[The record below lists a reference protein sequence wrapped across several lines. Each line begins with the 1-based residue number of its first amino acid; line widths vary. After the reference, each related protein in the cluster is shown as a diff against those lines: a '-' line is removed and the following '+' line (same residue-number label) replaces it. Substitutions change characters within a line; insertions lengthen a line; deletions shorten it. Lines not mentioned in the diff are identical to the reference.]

1 MTAGAVGDWRTGG
14 RPSVRTPEAPR
25 PDAPSTRADPPA
37 PGGPG
42 RPATP
47 PGTAPGHPARP
58 SESPPSGQA
67 VLDAILEAV
76 TVGVVVHHRDG
87 TPLLTNAAARLL
99 LEGEPARTLDAMVAV
114 AAERGR
120 PGEPVVREITTGPDA
135 ATPGRAPARL
145 HLSTVPLTLGDDRVA
160 ALVTTVREGATPGTS
175 DVERRLGDALA
186 IAERRLRATVEHS
199 PVGTAIITPDGV
211 FVQANAAMCR
221 LLGRNGAQ
229 MRGLTLADVTHR
241 EDVDREATQLAR
253 LVRAEID
260 TYELEKR
267 LVRPGGDSLWARV
280 TVSAVRDD
288 DRATEHL
295 VVQAL
300 DVTETR
306 LAVEMLT
313 HQSLHDPLTGLPN
326 RTLCLD
332 RIQRALD
339 RRRPAGSHLAVLS
352 IDLDRFKVV
361 NDSIGPA
368 HGDAVLLE
376 VTRRLTEV
384 LRAGDTASRP
394 SGDEFVVVCD
404 DVSTASEAAVIAD
417 RVLAALRV
425 PVVVDGRVVV
435 PTASIG
441 IAVSTDRDRDA
452 MALLRD
458 AGAALHRAKEN
469 GADSWA
475 LVDDELRRRAVDR
488 FDIEHQLRSG
498 LTRGELRLHLQP
510 IVDVTTARIVG
521 REALVR
527 WQHPERGLLGPA
539 WFLPVAEESGLID
552 DLGRWVLGEAARIAQ
567 ACPELGY
574 VAVNVSPSQV
584 RRPGLS
590 QDVEDVLART
600 GLPASQL
607 VIELTESV
615 MLGAATEGRRQL
627 TALDE
632 LGVRLVVDDFGTG
645 FSALSHLR
653 DLPVSGIK
661 VDRSFTA
668 GLGRDPQCD
677 RIVEALTGLAQG
689 LGVDIVAEGVETEE
703 QRAVLAGIGCEHAQ
717 GYLFGRPEPVEL
729 PA

>member
-1 MTAGAVGDWRTGG
+1 MATGAVGETRPRGRRALPDPSRESLSMRLSSVDSAVVGHGAPPVDIRTTGG
-14 RPSVRTPEAPR
+14 DDVL
-25 PDAPSTRADPPA
+25 D
-37 PGGPG
+37 
-42 RPATP
+42 
-47 PGTAPGHPARP
+47 
-58 SESPPSGQA
+58 A
-67 VLDAILEAV
+67 VLDAV
-76 TVGVVVHHRDG
+76 TVGVVVQHRDG
-87 TPLLTNAAARLL
+87 TPLLANNV
-99 LEGEPARTLDAMVAV
+99 ARTLLAV
-114 AAERGR
+114 LP
-120 PGEPVVREITTGPDA
+120 PGTLA
-135 ATPGRAPARL
+135 ATAVQAAAAPLEDAPTTRAFSIPGTGRTPTRRL
-145 HLSTVPLTLGDDRVA
+145 VTNTVPLTLGGGDVA
-160 ALVTTVREGATPGTS
+160 ALVTTLRDETASTTDS
-175 DVERRLGDALA
+175 AAEQRLTRALVV
-186 IAERRLRATVEHS
+186 AERRLRATVEHS
-199 PVGTAIITPDGV
+199 PVGTAVLTPDGV
-211 FVQANAAMCR
+211 FVQANAMMCR
-221 LLGRNGAQ
+221 LLGRTGGQ
-229 MRGLTLADVTHR
+229 MHGLTLADVTHR
-241 EDVDREATQLAR
+241 EDVEREAASLAR
-253 LVRAEID
+253 LVRGETESYDI
-260 TYELEKR
+260 EKR
-267 LVRPGGDSLWARV
+267 LVRPGGDCLWARV
-280 TVSAVRDD
+280 TVSSVRDD
-288 DRATEHL
+288 DGEAQHL

-313 HQSLHDPLTGLPN
+313 HNSLHDPLTGLPN

-339 RRRPAGSHLAVLS
+339 RRRPSGGGHLAVLV

-376 VTRRLTEV
+376 VARRLQDV
-384 LRAGDTASRP
+384 LRSGDTAARP

-404 DVSTASEAAVIAD
+404 DVRGAGEAVVVAD
-417 RVLAALRV
+417 RILAALRV
-425 PVVVDGRVVV
+425 PVVVEGRVVV

-441 IAVSTDRDRDA
+441 IALAGERDRDA

-475 LVDDELRRRAVDR
+475 LVDDEVRRRAVDR
-488 FDIEHQLRSG
+488 FDIEHQLRSA
-498 LTRGELRLHLQP
+498 LARGELRLHLQP
-510 IVDVTTARIVG
+510 IVDVTDAHVVG

-552 DLGRWVLGEAARIAQ
+552 ELGRWVLAEAARIAE
-567 ACPELGY
+567 ATPELGY

-584 RRPGLS
+584 RRAGLS
-590 QDVEDVLART
+590 QDVGSILART
-600 GLPASQL
+600 GLDPSHL

-627 TALDE
+627 EELDQ

-661 VDRSFTA
+661 VDRSFTS

-717 GYLFGRPEPVEL
+717 GFLFGRPEPVLL
-729 PA
+729 P

>member
-1 MTAGAVGDWRTGG
+1 MTAGAVG
-14 RPSVRTPEAPR
+14 EA
-25 PDAPSTRADPPA
+25 RAD
-37 PGGPG
+37 G
-42 RPATP
+42 RQSLPETTTETSSTP
-47 PGTAPGHPARP
+47 LTRQNVTLPD
-58 SESPPSGQA
+58 GQEVLEA
-67 VLDAILEAV
+67 VLEAV
-76 TVGVVVHHRDG
+76 TVGIVVQQRDG
-87 TPLLTNAAARLL
+87 TPLLTNSAARAL
-99 LEGEPARTLDAMVAV
+99 LEGLPDGVLTPLAADAAQPLSGGAAPATRAIQLPDTDAPD
-114 AAERGR
+114 R
-120 PGEPVVREITTGPDA
+120 PASP
-135 ATPGRAPARL
+135 ATPGTAVTATGRL
-145 HLSTVPLTLGDDRVA
+145 LATTVPLTFGTDRVA
-160 ALVTTVREGATPGTS
+160 ALVTTVRPDPAAPTDPA
-175 DVERRLGDALA
+175 VEQRLTRALTV
-186 IAERRLRATVEHS
+186 AERRLRATVEHS
-199 PVGTAIITPDGV
+199 PVGTAVLTPDGR
-211 FVQANAAMCR
+211 FVQANATMCR
-221 LLGRNGAQ
+221 LLGRSGAQ
-229 MRGLTLADVTHR
+229 MHGLTLADVTHR
-241 EDVDREATQLAR
+241 DDIDREAGLLAE
-253 LVRAEID
+253 LVRGERE

-267 LVRPGGDSLWARV
+267 LVRPGGDCLWARV
-280 TVSAVRDD
+280 TVSAVADD
-288 DRATEHL
+288 DRVTQHL

-326 RTLCLD
+326 RTLALD

-339 RRRPAGSHLAVLS
+339 RRRPGGGQVAVLC

-368 HGDAVLLE
+368 YGDAVLVE
-376 VTRRLTEV
+376 VARRLQDV
-384 LRAGDTASRP
+384 LRTGDTAARP

-404 DVSTASEAAVIAD
+404 DVDSPGESAAIAD
-417 RVLAALRV
+417 RILTALRV
-425 PVVVDGRVVV
+425 PVAVEGRVVV

-441 IAVSTDRDRDA
+441 IALASARDRDA

-458 AGAALHRAKEN
+458 AGAAMHRAKEN
-469 GADSWA
+469 GADTWA
-475 LVDDELRRRAVDR
+475 MVDDDLRRAAVDR
-488 FDIEHQLRSG
+488 FDIEHQLRAG
-498 LTRGELRLHLQP
+498 LARGELRLHLQP
-510 IVDVTTARIVG
+510 IVDVTTARVVG

-552 DLGRWVLGEAARIAQ
+552 DLGRWVLAEAARIAE
-567 ACPELGY
+567 ATPHLGY

-584 RRPGLS
+584 RRAGLS
-590 QDVEDVLART
+590 EDVEEVLHRT
-600 GLPASQL
+600 GLPASDL

-627 TALDE
+627 EELDG

-677 RIVEALTGLAQG
+677 RIVEALTGLALG
-689 LGVDIVAEGVETEE
+689 LGVDIVAEGVETED

-717 GYLFGRPEPVEL
+717 GYLFGRPEPVVL
-729 PA
+729 P

>member
-1 MTAGAVGDWRTGG
+1 MATGAVGETRSKGRRALPEPSRATGSARLNSVAAVAASGGTPGQVRPTGG
-14 RPSVRTPEAPR
+14 NDVL
-25 PDAPSTRADPPA
+25 D
-37 PGGPG
+37 
-42 RPATP
+42 
-47 PGTAPGHPARP
+47 
-58 SESPPSGQA
+58 A
-67 VLDAILEAV
+67 VLDAV
-76 TVGVVVHHRDG
+76 TVGVVIQHRDG
-87 TPLLTNAAARLL
+87 TPLLANNVARTMLEILPTGTLAATAAQAAAAPLAEAPTTRAFSIPGSGRTPTRRLV
-99 LEGEPARTLDAMVAV
+99 TN
-114 AAERGR
+114 
-120 PGEPVVREITTGPDA
+120 
-135 ATPGRAPARL
+135 
-145 HLSTVPLTLGDDRVA
+145 TVPLTLGGNGVT
-160 ALVTTVREGATPGTS
+160 ALVTTLRDETASTTDS
-175 DVERRLGDALA
+175 AAEQRLTHALVVT
-186 IAERRLRATVEHS
+186 ERRLRATVEHS
-199 PVGTAIITPDGV
+199 PVGTAVLTPDGL
-211 FVQANAAMCR
+211 FVQANATMCK
-221 LLGRNGAQ
+221 LLGRTGPQ
-229 MRGLTLADVTHR
+229 MHGLTLADVTHR
-241 EDVDREATQLAR
+241 DDVEREATSLAR
-253 LVRAEID
+253 LVRGETESYDI
-260 TYELEKR
+260 EKR
-267 LVRPGGDSLWARV
+267 LVRPGGDCLWARV
-280 TVSAVRDD
+280 TVSSVRDD
-288 DRATEHL
+288 DGVAQHL

-313 HQSLHDPLTGLPN
+313 HNSLHDPLTGLPN

-339 RRRPAGSHLAVLS
+339 RRRPAGGGQLAVLV

-361 NDSIGPA
+361 NDGIGPA

-376 VTRRLTEV
+376 VARRLQEV
-384 LRAGDTASRP
+384 LRSGDTAARP

-404 DVSTASEAAVIAD
+404 DVRNAGEAAVIAD
-417 RVLAALRV
+417 RILAALRV
-425 PVVVDGRVVV
+425 PVVVEGRVVV

-441 IAVSTDRDRDA
+441 IALAGDRDRDA

-475 LVDDELRRRAVDR
+475 LVDDEVRRRAVDR
-488 FDIEHQLRSG
+488 FDIEHQLRAG
-498 LTRGELRLHLQP
+498 LARGELRLHLQP
-510 IVDVTTARIVG
+510 IVDVTDAHVVG

-539 WFLPVAEESGLID
+539 WFLPVAEESGLIE
-552 DLGRWVLGEAARIAQ
+552 DLGRWVLAEAARIAE
-567 ACPELGY
+567 ATPELGY

-584 RRPGLS
+584 RRPGLAE
-590 QDVEDVLART
+590 DVGSVLART
-600 GLPASQL
+600 GLDPSHL

-627 TALDE
+627 TELDR

-661 VDRSFTA
+661 VDRSFTS

-703 QRAVLAGIGCEHAQ
+703 QRVVLAGIGCEHAQ
-717 GYLFGRPEPVEL
+717 GFLFGRPEPVQL
-729 PA
+729 P

>member
-1 MTAGAVGDWRTGG
+1 MTTGAVGDTRALGG
-14 RPSVRTPEAPR
+14 RDLSDPTISLTRTVPQDADQVSV
-25 PDAPSTRADPPA
+25 STV
-37 PGGPG
+37 
-42 RPATP
+42 
-47 PGTAPGHPARP
+47 
-58 SESPPSGQA
+58 PSGQEVLDA
-67 VLDAILEAV
+67 VLDAV
-76 TVGVVVHHRDG
+76 TVGVVVQHRDG
-87 TPLLTNAAARLL
+87 TPLLANSAARTL
-99 LEGEPARTLDAMVAV
+99 LEGLPPTVLPAA
-114 AAERGR
+114 AAEATRAAATAD
-120 PGEPVVREITTGPDA
+120 PNTPPTVREFALPSSDPT
-135 ATPGRAPARL
+135 APARRL
-145 HLSTVPLTLGDDRVA
+145 LATTVPLTLGAERVT
-160 ALVTTVREGATPGTS
+160 ALVTTVRDSGGERREVDA
-175 DVERRLGDALA
+175 ERRLTRALTV
-186 IAERRLRATVEHS
+186 AERRLRATVEHS
-199 PVGTAIITPDGV
+199 PVGTAVLTPDGR
-211 FVQANAAMCR
+211 FVQANATMCR
-221 LLGRNGAQ
+221 LLGRTGAQ
-229 MRGLTLADVTHR
+229 MHGLTLADVTHR
-241 EDVDREATQLAR
+241 DDVEREAQSLAR
-253 LVRAEID
+253 LVRAEIE
-260 TYELEKR
+260 TYDVDKR
-267 LVRPGGDSLWARV
+267 LVRPGGDCLWARV

-288 DRATEHL
+288 DGVTQHL

-313 HQSLHDPLTGLPN
+313 HASLHDPLTGLPN

-339 RRRPAGSHLAVLS
+339 RRRPVGSHLAVLA

-361 NDSIGPA
+361 NDSIGPV

-376 VTRRLTEV
+376 VARRLQEV
-384 LRAGDTASRP
+384 LRASDTAGRP

-404 DVSTASEAAVIAD
+404 DIESAGEAAVIAE
-417 RVLAALRV
+417 RILTALRV
-425 PVVVDGRVVV
+425 PVVVEGRVVV

-441 IAVSTDRDRDA
+441 IALSTERDRDA
-452 MALLRD
+452 TALLRD

-469 GADSWA
+469 GADNWA
-475 LVDDELRRRAVDR
+475 MVDDEVRRRAVDR

-510 IVDVTTARIVG
+510 IVEVATARVVG

-527 WQHPERGLLGPA
+527 WQHPDRGLLGPA
-539 WFLPVAEESGLID
+539 WFLSVAEESGLID
-552 DLGRWVLGEAARIAQ
+552 ELGRWVLAEAARIAR
-567 ACPELGY
+567 ATPELGY

-584 RRPGLS
+584 RRPGLAD
-590 QDVEDVLART
+590 DVARILRST
-600 GLPASQL
+600 GLPPSQL

-627 TALDE
+627 EELDA

-703 QRAVLAGIGCEHAQ
+703 QRAVLVGIGCEHAQ
-717 GYLFGRPEPVEL
+717 GYLFGRPAPVDL
-729 PA
+729 P

>member
-1 MTAGAVGDWRTGG
+1 MATGAVGETRSKGRRALPEPSRATGSARLNSVAAVAASGGTPGQVRPTGG
-14 RPSVRTPEAPR
+14 NDVL
-25 PDAPSTRADPPA
+25 D
-37 PGGPG
+37 
-42 RPATP
+42 
-47 PGTAPGHPARP
+47 
-58 SESPPSGQA
+58 A
-67 VLDAILEAV
+67 VLDAV
-76 TVGVVVHHRDG
+76 TVGVVIQHRDG
-87 TPLLTNAAARLL
+87 TPLLANNVARTMLEILPTGTLAATAAQAAAAPLAEAPTTRAFSIPGSGRTPTRRLV
-99 LEGEPARTLDAMVAV
+99 TN
-114 AAERGR
+114 
-120 PGEPVVREITTGPDA
+120 
-135 ATPGRAPARL
+135 
-145 HLSTVPLTLGDDRVA
+145 TVPLTLGGNGVT
-160 ALVTTVREGATPGTS
+160 ALVTTLRDETASTTDS
-175 DVERRLGDALA
+175 AAEQRLTHALVVT
-186 IAERRLRATVEHS
+186 ERRLRATVEHS
-199 PVGTAIITPDGV
+199 PVGTAVLTPDGL
-211 FVQANAAMCR
+211 FVQANATMCK
-221 LLGRNGAQ
+221 LLGRTGPQ
-229 MRGLTLADVTHR
+229 MHGLTLADVTHR
-241 EDVDREATQLAR
+241 DDVEREATSLAR
-253 LVRAEID
+253 LVRGETESYDI
-260 TYELEKR
+260 EKR
-267 LVRPGGDSLWARV
+267 LVRPGGDCLWARV
-280 TVSAVRDD
+280 TVSSVRDD
-288 DRATEHL
+288 DGVAQHL

-313 HQSLHDPLTGLPN
+313 HNSLHDPLTGLPN

-339 RRRPAGSHLAVLS
+339 RRRPAGGGQLAVLV

-361 NDSIGPA
+361 NDGIGPA

-376 VTRRLTEV
+376 VARRLQEV
-384 LRAGDTASRP
+384 LRSGDTAARP

-404 DVSTASEAAVIAD
+404 DVRNAGEAAVIAD
-417 RVLAALRV
+417 RILAALRV
-425 PVVVDGRVVV
+425 PVVVEGRVVV

-441 IAVSTDRDRDA
+441 IALAGDRDRDA

-475 LVDDELRRRAVDR
+475 LVDDEVRRRAVDR
-488 FDIEHQLRSG
+488 FDIEHQLRAG
-498 LTRGELRLHLQP
+498 LARGELRLHLQP
-510 IVDVTTARIVG
+510 IVDVTDAHVVG

-539 WFLPVAEESGLID
+539 WFLPVAEESGLIE
-552 DLGRWVLGEAARIAQ
+552 DLGRWVLAEAARIAE
-567 ACPELGY
+567 ATPELGY

-584 RRPGLS
+584 RRPGLAE
-590 QDVEDVLART
+590 DVGNVLART
-600 GLPASQL
+600 GLDPSHL

-627 TALDE
+627 TELDR

-661 VDRSFTA
+661 VDRSFTS

-703 QRAVLAGIGCEHAQ
+703 QRVVLAGIGCEHAQ
-717 GYLFGRPEPVEL
+717 GFLFGRPEPVQL
-729 PA
+729 P

>member
-1 MTAGAVGDWRTGG
+1 VT
-14 RPSVRTPEAPR
+14 
-25 PDAPSTRADPPA
+25 
-37 PGGPG
+37 
-42 RPATP
+42 RPAR
-47 PGTAPGHPARP
+47 GSGGA
-58 SESPPSGQA
+58 PSGQA

-87 TPLLTNAAARLL
+87 TPLLTNAAARQL
-99 LEGEPARTLDAMVAV
+99 LEGRPASTLDAMVTL
-114 AAERGR
+114 AAEEGQ
-120 PGEPVVREITTGPDA
+120 PGEPLVREITITPDPAHPPGPS
-135 ATPGRAPARL
+135 ARL
-145 HLSTVPLTLGDDRVA
+145 ELTTVPLTFGEDRVA
-160 ALVTTVREGATPGTS
+160 ALVTTVRTRDVAPGPDAPAPAPT
-175 DVERRLGDALA
+175 VPAAEAERRLTQALA
-186 IAERRLRATVEHS
+186 VAERRLRATVEHS

-211 FVQANAAMCR
+211 FVQANATMCR
-221 LLGRNGAQ
+221 LLGRSGAQ
-229 MRGLTLADVTHR
+229 MHGLTLADVTHR
-241 EDVDREATQLAR
+241 EDVEREAASLAR
-253 LVRAEID
+253 LVRGEIE
-260 TYELEKR
+260 TYDVEKR

-288 DRATEHL
+288 DRTTQHL

-339 RRRPAGSHLAVLS
+339 RRRPAGTHLAVLS
-352 IDLDRFKVV
+352 LDLDRFKVV
-361 NDSIGPA
+361 NDSIGPM

-384 LRAGDTASRP
+384 LRAGDTAARP

-404 DVSTASEAAVIAD
+404 DVSTPSEAAVIAD
-417 RVLAALRV
+417 RILTALRV

-441 IAVSTDRDRDA
+441 IALSTDRDRDA

-510 IVDVTTARIVG
+510 IVDVTSARIVG

-539 WFLPVAEESGLID
+539 WFLPVAEESGLIE
-552 DLGRWVLGEAARIAQ
+552 DLGRWVLAEAARIAR
-567 ACPELGY
+567 ASPELGY

-600 GLPASQL
+600 GLPASNL

-627 TALDE
+627 TELDN

-717 GYLFGRPEPVEL
+717 GYLFGRPEPVDL

>member
-1 MTAGAVGDWRTGG
+1 MSAGAMGEWRTNGLA
-14 RPSVRTPEAPR
+14 EPR
-25 PDAPSTRADPPA
+25 L
-37 PGGPG
+37 
-42 RPATP
+42 
-47 PGTAPGHPARP
+47 PGTPLVPPRQGRT
-58 SESPPSGQA
+58 PSGQA

-87 TPLLTNAAARLL
+87 TPLLTNAAARRLL
-99 LEGEPARTLDAMVAV
+99 DGTSAGALDALVAAAAEQGRAGEPL
-114 AAERGR
+114 
-120 PGEPVVREITTGPDA
+120 VRELPLP
-135 ATPGRAPARL
+135 PGRL
-145 HLSTVPLTLGDDRVA
+145 QLSTVPLTFGEDTVA
-160 ALVTTVREGATPGTS
+160 ALVTTVRSVPAPSVPDPRPAPPAAGET
-175 DVERRLGDALA
+175 ERRLTQALA
-186 IAERRLRATVEHS
+186 VAERRLRATVEHS
-199 PVGTAIITPDGV
+199 PVGTAILSPDGV
-211 FVQANAAMCR
+211 FVQANATMCR
-221 LLGRNGAQ
+221 LLGRSGAQ
-229 MRGLTLADVTHR
+229 MHGLTLADVTHR
-241 EDVDREATQLAR
+241 EDVDREAASLAR
-253 LVRAEID
+253 LVRGEIE
-260 TYELEKR
+260 TYDVEKR
-267 LVRPGGDSLWARV
+267 LVRPGGDCLWARV

-288 DRATEHL
+288 DGRTQHL

-339 RRRPAGSHLAVLS
+339 RRRPVDSCLAVLAV
-352 IDLDRFKVV
+352 DLDRFKVV
-361 NDSIGPA
+361 NDSIGPV

-376 VTRRLTEV
+376 VARRLQEV
-384 LRAGDTASRP
+384 LRAGDTAARP
-394 SGDEFVVVCD
+394 SGDEFVVVCE
-404 DVSTASEAAVIAD
+404 DVSGASEATLIAD
-417 RVLAALRV
+417 RILGALRV

-435 PTASIG
+435 PTGSIG
-441 IAVSTDRDRDA
+441 IALSTERDRDA
-452 MALLRD
+452 TALLRD

-488 FDIEHQLRSG
+488 FDIEHQLRAG
-498 LTRGELRLHLQP
+498 LARGELRLHLQP
-510 IVDVTTARIVG
+510 IVDVATAHVVG

-552 DLGRWVLGEAARIAQ
+552 DLGRWVLAEAVRIAAATPQ
-567 ACPELGY
+567 LGY

-590 QDVEDVLART
+590 GDVEEALARG
-600 GLPASQL
+600 GLAPSNL

-627 TALDE
+627 TELDD

-668 GLGRDPQCD
+668 GLGRDRQCD

-717 GYLFGRPEPVEL
+717 GYLFGRPEPVDLRAADLRPADLRGAEL
-729 PA
+729 RRVDLS

>member
-1 MTAGAVGDWRTGG
+1 MTAGAVGETRPRG
-14 RPSVRTPEAPR
+14 RRALPEPFPAALTARLTSV
-25 PDAPSTRADPPA
+25 DAAITR
-37 PGGPG
+37 
-42 RPATP
+42 P
-47 PGTAPGHPARP
+47 PGQGRAVSAEAAPD
-58 SESPPSGQA
+58 
-67 VLDAILEAV
+67 VLDAVLEAV
-76 TVGVVVHHRDG
+76 TVGVVVQHRDG
-87 TPLLTNAAARLL
+87 TPLLANGAARTMLDEHG
-99 LEGEPARTLDAMVAV
+99 EGILAGT
-114 AAERGR
+114 
-120 PGEPVVREITTGPDA
+120 TTGPGGA
-135 ATPGRAPARL
+135 QAVTLPGARRLLATTMPMTFG
-145 HLSTVPLTLGDDRVA
+145 GDQVNA
-160 ALVTTVREGATPGTS
+160 YVTTLRDEAAPEIDA
-175 DVERRLGDALA
+175 DVERRLTRALVVS
-186 IAERRLRATVEHS
+186 ERRLRATVEHS
-199 PVGTAIITPDGV
+199 PVGTAVLTPDGA
-211 FVQANAAMCR
+211 FVQANATMCR
-221 LLGRNGAQ
+221 LLGRNGTQ
-229 MRGLTLADVTHR
+229 MHGLTLADVTHR
-241 EDVDREATQLAR
+241 EDVDREAALLAR
-253 LVRAEID
+253 LVRGETESYGI
-260 TYELEKR
+260 EKR
-267 LVRPGGDSLWARV
+267 LVRPGGDCLWARV

-288 DRATEHL
+288 DGSAEHL

-313 HQSLHDPLTGLPN
+313 HASLHDPLTGLPN

-339 RRRPAGSHLAVLS
+339 RRRPAGGHLAVLA

-361 NDSIGPA
+361 NDSIGPV
-368 HGDAVLLE
+368 HGDSVLLE
-376 VTRRLTEV
+376 VARRLTEV
-384 LRAGDTASRP
+384 LRTGDTAARP

-404 DVSTASEAAVIAD
+404 DVRNAGEAVVVAD
-417 RVLAALRV
+417 RILAALRV

-435 PTASIG
+435 PTATIG
-441 IAVSTDRDRDA
+441 IALSTERDRDA
-452 MALLRD
+452 MGLLRD

-469 GADSWA
+469 GPDSWA
-475 LVDDELRRRAVDR
+475 LVDEEVRRRAVDR
-488 FDIEHQLRSG
+488 FDIEDQLRSG
-498 LTRGELRLHLQP
+498 MVRGELRLHLQP
-510 IVDVTTARIVG
+510 IVDVATARVVG

-552 DLGRWVLGEAARIAQ
+552 DLGRWVLAEAARIAR
-567 ACPELGY
+567 ATPELGY

-590 QDVEDVLART
+590 KDVETVLRRT
-600 GLPASQL
+600 GLEPGNL

-627 TALDE
+627 EELDGI
-632 LGVRLVVDDFGTG
+632 GVRLVVDDFGTG

-717 GYLFGRPEPVEL
+717 GYLFGRPEPVDV
-729 PA
+729 P

>member
-1 MTAGAVGDWRTGG
+1 MVTGAVGETRPKG
-14 RPSVRTPEAPR
+14 RRALPEPPRSSLSERLSSV
-25 PDAPSTRADPPA
+25 DAAVVGRKDLGYQVRL
-37 PGGPG
+37 PGG
-42 RPATP
+42 
-47 PGTAPGHPARP
+47 
-58 SESPPSGQA
+58 EDILDA
-67 VLDAILEAV
+67 VLDAV
-76 TVGVVVHHRDG
+76 TVGVVVQHRDG
-87 TPLLTNAAARLL
+87 TPLLANNVARGMLEILPEGTLAATAAQAAAAPLAEAPTTRAFSVP
-99 LEGEPARTLDAMVAV
+99 GSGRTPT
-114 AAERGR
+114 RR
-120 PGEPVVREITTGPDA
+120 VVTN
-135 ATPGRAPARL
+135 
-145 HLSTVPLTLGDDRVA
+145 TVPLTLGAGAVT
-160 ALVTTVREGATPGTS
+160 ALVTTLRDETASTTDS
-175 DVERRLGDALA
+175 AAEQRLTRALVV
-186 IAERRLRATVEHS
+186 AERRLRATVEHS
-199 PVGTAIITPDGV
+199 PVGTAVLTPDGV
-211 FVQANAAMCR
+211 FVQANSTMCK
-221 LLGRNGAQ
+221 LLGRTGAQ
-229 MRGLTLADVTHR
+229 MHGLTLADVTHR
-241 EDVDREATQLAR
+241 DDVEREASSLAR
-253 LVRAEID
+253 LVRGETESYDI
-260 TYELEKR
+260 EKR
-267 LVRPGGDSLWARV
+267 LVRPGGDCLWARV
-280 TVSAVRDD
+280 TVSSVRDD
-288 DRATEHL
+288 DEVAQHL

-313 HQSLHDPLTGLPN
+313 HNSLHDPLTGLPN
-326 RTLCLD
+326 RTLALD
-332 RIQRALD
+332 RIQRSLD
-339 RRRPAGSHLAVLS
+339 RRRATGGGQLAVLV

-361 NDSIGPA
+361 NDSIGPV

-376 VTRRLTEV
+376 VTRRLQDV
-384 LRAGDTASRP
+384 LRSGDTAARP

-404 DVSTASEAAVIAD
+404 DVRGAGEAAVIAD
-417 RVLAALRV
+417 RILAALRV

-441 IAVSTDRDRDA
+441 IALAGDRDRDA

-475 LVDDELRRRAVDR
+475 LVDEEVRRRAVDR

-498 LTRGELRLHLQP
+498 LARGELRLHLQP
-510 IVDVTTARIVG
+510 IVDVTDAHVVG

-552 DLGRWVLGEAARIAQ
+552 DLGRWVLAEAVRIAE
-567 ACPELGY
+567 ATPELGY

-590 QDVEDVLART
+590 NDVGSILART
-600 GLPASQL
+600 GLDPSHL

-627 TALDE
+627 AELDR

-661 VDRSFTA
+661 VDRSFTS

-717 GYLFGRPEPVEL
+717 GFLFGRPEPVRL
-729 PA
+729 P

>member
-1 MTAGAVGDWRTGG
+1 MTAGPVGDWRTAID
-14 RPSVRTPEAPR
+14 RSVADRSPVDHPSAEPAAPPR
-25 PDAPSTRADPPA
+25 PA
-37 PGGPG
+37 PGQ
-42 RPATP
+42 
-47 PGTAPGHPARP
+47 
-58 SESPPSGQA
+58 SPSGQS

-76 TVGVVVHHRDG
+76 AVGVVVHHRDG
-87 TPLLTNAAARLL
+87 TPLLTNAVARTL
-99 LEGEPARTLDAMVAV
+99 LEGPPSRVLDAMVAT
-114 AAERGR
+114 AAEQGR
-120 PGEPVVREITTGPDA
+120 PGEPIVRELTVPARRGDVPAPRGDQ
-135 ATPGRAPARL
+135 PAPARL
-145 HLSTVPLTLGDDRVA
+145 QLTTVPLAFGEERVA
-160 ALVTTVREGATPGTS
+160 ALVTTVRTKDAPPVVQPVQAPS
-175 DVERRLGDALA
+175 QVADLQVQHRLGQALA
-186 IAERRLRATVEHS
+186 VAERRLRATVEYS

-221 LLGRNGAQ
+221 LLGRSGAQ
-229 MRGLTLADVTHR
+229 MHGLTLADVTHR
-241 EDVDREATQLAR
+241 EDVEREAASLAR
-253 LVRAEID
+253 LVRGEIE
-260 TYELEKR
+260 TYDVEKR
-267 LVRPGGDSLWARV
+267 LVRPGGDALWARV

-288 DRATEHL
+288 DDTTQHL

-332 RIQRALD
+332 RIQRSLD
-339 RRRPAGSHLAVLS
+339 RRRPSGTHLAVLL

-361 NDSIGPA
+361 NDSIGPM

-376 VTRRLTEV
+376 VTRRLQEV
-384 LRAGDTASRP
+384 LRSGDTAARP

-404 DVSTASEAAVIAD
+404 DVSSPSEAAVIAD
-417 RVLAALRV
+417 RILTALRV
-425 PVVVDGRVVV
+425 PVVVDGRVIV

-441 IAVSTDRDRDA
+441 IALSTDRDRDA
-452 MALLRD
+452 MTLLRD
-458 AGAALHRAKEN
+458 AGAALHRAKDN

-475 LVDDELRRRAVDR
+475 LVDDEVRRRAVDR
-488 FDIEHQLRSG
+488 FDVEHQLRSG
-498 LTRGELRLHLQP
+498 LARGELRLHLQP
-510 IVDVTTARIVG
+510 IVDVASAAIVG

-527 WQHPERGLLGPA
+527 WQHPQRGLLGPA

-552 DLGRWVLGEAARIAQ
+552 DLGRWVLNEAVRIAQ
-567 ACPELGY
+567 AAPELGY

-590 QDVEDVLART
+590 QDVEEVLSRT
-600 GLPASQL
+600 GLPASNL

-627 TALDE
+627 HELDE

-717 GYLFGRPEPVEL
+717 GYLFGRPEPVDL
-729 PA
+729 T

>member
-1 MTAGAVGDWRTGG
+1 MTTGAVGEIRPRGRRALPEPSAGAPIPRLNSMETTVIG
-14 RPSVRTPEAPR
+14 RPGSPLSSAPLR
-25 PDAPSTRADPPA
+25 REDL
-37 PGGPG
+37 
-42 RPATP
+42 
-47 PGTAPGHPARP
+47 
-58 SESPPSGQA
+58 
-67 VLDAILEAV
+67 LDAVLEAV
-76 TVGVVVHHRDG
+76 TVGIVVQQRDG
-87 TPLLTNAAARLL
+87 TPLLANSKARSLMNTLGKSELAAAVPT
-99 LEGEPARTLDAMVAV
+99 EGGSRELPLGPSR
-114 AAERGR
+114 R
-120 PGEPVVREITTGPDA
+120 VVTE
-135 ATPGRAPARL
+135 
-145 HLSTVPLTLGDDRVA
+145 TVPTTLAGGRMS
-160 ALVTTVREGATPGTS
+160 ALVTTLRDE
-175 DVERRLGDALA
+175 DVPCRDTETEERLTRALT

-199 PVGTAIITPDGV
+199 PVGTAVLTPQGV
-211 FVQANAAMCR
+211 FVQANAMMCR
-221 LLGRNGAQ
+221 LLGRSGGQ
-229 MRGLTLADVTHR
+229 MHGLMLADITHR
-241 EDVDREATQLAR
+241 EDVDREAHQLAR
-253 LVRAEID
+253 LMRAEAESYDID
-260 TYELEKR
+260 KR

-288 DRATEHL
+288 DGTAQHL

-300 DVTETR
+300 DITETR

-313 HQSLHDPLTGLPN
+313 HASLHDPLTGLPN

-339 RRRPAGSHLAVLS
+339 RRRPTGGGHVAVLV

-361 NDSIGPA
+361 NNSVGPG

-376 VTRRLTEV
+376 VARRLQEV
-384 LRAGDTASRP
+384 LRTGDTAARP

-404 DVSTASEAAVIAD
+404 DVRNSAEAVVIAD
-417 RVLAALRV
+417 RILAALRV
-425 PVVVDGRVVV
+425 PVVVQGRVVV
-435 PTASIG
+435 PTATIG
-441 IAVSTDRDRDA
+441 IALSTDRDRDA

-458 AGAALHRAKEN
+458 AGAALQRAKEN
-469 GADSWA
+469 GPDSWA
-475 LVDDELRRRAVDR
+475 LVDDEVRRRAVDR

-498 LTRGELRLHLQP
+498 LARGELRLHMQP
-510 IVDVTTARIVG
+510 IVDVTSARVVG

-552 DLGRWVLGEAARIAQ
+552 DLGRWVLAEAARIAR
-567 ACPELGY
+567 ATPELGY
-574 VAVNVSPSQV
+574 VSVNVSPSQV

-590 QDVEDVLART
+590 QDIEAVLHRT
-600 GLPASQL
+600 GLAPDNL

-627 TALDE
+627 GELDH
-632 LGVRLVVDDFGTG
+632 LGVRLMVDDFGTG

-703 QRAVLAGIGCEHAQ
+703 QRIVLADIGCVHAQ

-729 PA
+729 P

>member
-1 MTAGAVGDWRTGG
+1 
-14 RPSVRTPEAPR
+14 
-25 PDAPSTRADPPA
+25 
-37 PGGPG
+37 
-42 RPATP
+42 
-47 PGTAPGHPARP
+47 
-58 SESPPSGQA
+58 

-87 TPLLTNAAARLL
+87 TPLLTNAAARTLL
-99 LEGEPARTLDAMVAV
+99 DGQPANTLDAMVA
-114 AAERGR
+114 AAADQDR
-120 PGEPVVREITTGPDA
+120 PGEPIVREVTGPDA
-135 ATPGRAPARL
+135 APAARL
-145 HLSTVPLTLGDDRVA
+145 QLTTVPLTFGEDRVA
-160 ALVTTVREGATPGTS
+160 ALVTTVRDIVPSDTPR
-175 DVERRLGDALA
+175 DAEADHRLTQALTV
-186 IAERRLRATVEHS
+186 AERRLRATVEHS
-199 PVGTAIITPDGV
+199 PVGTAILTPDGL

-221 LLGRNGAQ
+221 LLGRSGAQ
-229 MRGLTLADVTHR
+229 MHGLTLADVTHR
-241 EDVDREATQLAR
+241 EDVDREAASLAR
-253 LVRAEID
+253 LVRAEIE
-260 TYELEKR
+260 TYDVEKR
-267 LVRPGGDSLWARV
+267 LVRPGGDCLWARV

-288 DRATEHL
+288 DQVNQHL

-300 DVTETR
+300 DITETR

-339 RRRPAGSHLAVLS
+339 RRRPRDSHLAVLS

-361 NDSIGPA
+361 NDSIGPM

-376 VTRRLTEV
+376 VARRLQEV
-384 LRAGDTASRP
+384 LRAGDTAARP
-394 SGDEFVVVCD
+394 SSDEFVVVCD

-417 RVLAALRV
+417 RILTALRV

-458 AGAALHRAKEN
+458 AGAALHRAKDN

-475 LVDDELRRRAVDR
+475 LVDDEVRRRAVDR
-488 FDIEHQLRSG
+488 FDIEDQLRSG
-498 LTRGELRLHLQP
+498 MARGELRLHLQP
-510 IVDVTTARIVG
+510 IVDVTSTKVVG

-552 DLGRWVLGEAARIAQ
+552 DLGRWVLAEAARIAE
-567 ACPELGY
+567 ATPELGY

-590 QDVEDVLART
+590 QDVEAVLART
-600 GLPASQL
+600 GLPASNL

-627 TALDE
+627 HELDG

-703 QRAVLAGIGCEHAQ
+703 QRAVLEGIGCEHAQ
-717 GYLFGRPEPVEL
+717 GYLFGRPEPVDL
-729 PA
+729 RTLHS